1 MGVRVDKYNT
11 ATYGVRVMKII
22 LLRMGVRVD
31 QTNTA
36 TYRYQR

>member
-22 LLRMGVRVD
+22 LLRVGVTTD
-31 QTNTA
+31 ENNTP
-36 TYRYQR
+36 TYGC